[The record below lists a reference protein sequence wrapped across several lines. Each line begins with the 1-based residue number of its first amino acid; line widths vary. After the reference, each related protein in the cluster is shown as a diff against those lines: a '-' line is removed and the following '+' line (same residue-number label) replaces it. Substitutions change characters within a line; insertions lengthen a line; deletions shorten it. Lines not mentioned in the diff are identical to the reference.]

1 VMTKEK
7 RRALAR
13 KQPAAATSIAKL
25 PETRSPET
33 LAMAEAFNKRYT
45 KSAALAERAARP
57 FSHANPEEVMA
68 LRVIVGILLAR
79 LAVEHWSQTNE
90 PAQAWINNFAAICH
104 DGLAHSTF
112 NSTDGRDIKGM
123 RSRVADEINKIVGT
137 ALFEDDKT
145 KKN

>member
-1 VMTKEK
+1 MTKEK
-7 RRALAR
+7 GHALAR
-13 KQPAAATSIAKL
+13 KEPAAVSRT
-25 PETRSPET
+25 
-33 LAMAEAFNKRYT
+33 
-45 KSAALAERAARP
+45 
-57 FSHANPEEVMA
+57 NPEEVMA

-79 LAVEHWSQTNE
+79 LAVEHWSQTDE

-112 NSTDGRDIKGM
+112 NSTDGRDTKEM

-145 KKN
+145 HKN